1 MCLTCI
7 LTKDILSL
15 PLLVTEWSE
24 SRRYLH
30 KSDFLEVCF
39 QDISGSHSSF
49 ASDVSL
55 LGCNYGLLGGQFPP
69 FQR

>member
-7 LTKDILSL
+7 PTKDVLSL
-15 PLLVTEWSE
+15 PLLTKWSE
-24 SRRYLH
+24 ARRYLH

-39 QDISGSHSSF
+39 QDISGSHSCF
-49 ASDVSL
+49 AGDVSL
-55 LGCNYGLLGGQFPP
+55 LGCNAVLLGGQFPP